1 MVENKS
7 IELVDLKEIAVGKI
21 KVAFNRSI
29 DAEATH
35 TVLWD
40 IIEKKRN
47 TLLKFALIISL
58 FIVIFAY
65 LPILYGAVIVIWVF
79 SLIAEILAF
88 VIAGITIYGLFLAA
102 YSKDHKQIIYDAI
115 LLRRQAMDFLQY
127 KLDNLD
133 KKGYINELKSLEVN
147 DKNLKEKSLKYTEK
161 MSTKIITTITYKVD
175 ELEKAGFKKHVI
187 TQDAVDS
194 ANAKLQ
200 KFSALRTC
208 EAWLKFN

>member
-7 IELVDLKEIAVGKI
+7 TELEDLKEIAVGKI

-40 IIEKKRN
+40 ITEKKRN
-47 TLLKFALIISL
+47 TLLKFALVISL

-65 LPILYGAVIVIWVF
+65 FPILYGAVIIIWVF
-79 SLIAEILAF
+79 SFIAEILAF
-88 VIAGITIYGLFLAA
+88 FIAGITIYGIFLAA

-133 KKGYINELKSLEVN
+133 KKGYINELKSLEVS
-147 DKNLKEKSLKYTEK
+147 DKDLKEQSLKHTEK
-161 MSTKIITTITYKVD
+161 MSTQIIITITYKVD
-175 ELEKAGFKKHVI
+175 ELEKAGFKKHII

-208 EAWLKFN
+208 EAWLKFD

>member
-7 IELVDLKEIAVGKI
+7 IELEDLKEIAVGKI

-65 LPILYGAVIVIWVF
+65 LPILYGAVILIWVF

-88 VIAGITIYGLFLAA
+88 VIAGIAIYGIFLAA

-194 ANAKLQ
+194 ANEKLQ

-208 EAWLKFN
+208 

>member
-7 IELVDLKEIAVGKI
+7 IELEDLKEIAVGKI

-40 IIEKKRN
+40 ITEKKRN
-47 TLLKFALIISL
+47 TLLKFALIISF

-79 SLIAEILAF
+79 SLIAGILAF
-88 VIAGITIYGLFLAA
+88 VIAGITIYGIFLAA
-102 YSKDHKQIIYDAI
+102 YSKDHKQIIYNAI

-147 DKNLKEKSLKYTEK
+147 DKDLKEHSLKYTEK

-187 TQDAVDS
+187 TQDAVDL

>member
-7 IELVDLKEIAVGKI
+7 TELEDLKEIAVGKI

-29 DAEATH
+29 DTEATH

-40 IIEKKRN
+40 ITEKKRN

-65 LPILYGAVIVIWVF
+65 FPILYGAVIVIWVF
-79 SLIAEILAF
+79 SFIAEILAF
-88 VIAGITIYGLFLAA
+88 VIAGITIYGIFLAA
-102 YSKDHKQIIYDAI
+102 YSKDHKQIIYDTI

-133 KKGYINELKSLEVN
+133 KKEYINELKSLEVN
-147 DKNLKEKSLKYTEK
+147 DKDLKEKSLKYTEK
-161 MSTKIITTITYKVD
+161 MSTIIITTITYKVD

-194 ANAKLQ
+194 ANVKLQ

>member
-7 IELVDLKEIAVGKI
+7 TELEDLKEIAVGKI

-29 DAEATH
+29 DTEATH

-40 IIEKKRN
+40 ITEKKRD
-47 TLLKFALIISL
+47 TLLKFALMISL

-65 LPILYGAVIVIWVF
+65 FPILYGDVILIWVF

-88 VIAGITIYGLFLAA
+88 VIAGITIYGIFLAV
-102 YSKDHKQIIYDAI
+102 YSKDHKQLIYDAI

-127 KLDNLD
+127 KLDNMD

-161 MSTKIITTITYKVD
+161 RSTKIITTITYKVD

-187 TQDAVDS
+187 TQNTVDS
-194 ANAKLQ
+194 ANVKLQ

-208 EAWLKFN
+208 DAWLKFD